1 MSQGWSF
8 LVENG
13 YVAIPI
19 LAPRT
24 SPSTSVPRQQRP
36 YPQHLGGVKG
46 VSPAHRSEGLVV
58 VGEGSRLRP
67 DQRLQVVLMA
77 LEKFVG

>member
-1 MSQGWSF
+1 MYRRLIG
-8 LVENG
+8 
-13 YVAIPI
+13 
-19 LAPRT
+19 
-24 SPSTSVPRQQRP
+24 
-36 YPQHLGGVKG
+36 
-46 VSPAHRSEGLVV
+46 SEGLVV

>member
-1 MSQGWSF
+1 SQGWSF

-13 YVAIPI
+13 YFAIPI

-36 YPQHLGGVKG
+36 YPQQLVRYAMSSSALLATYV
-46 VSPAHRSEGLVV
+46 VSSNL
-58 VGEGSRLRP
+58 
-67 DQRLQVVLMA
+67 
-77 LEKFVG
+77 